1 MSLVALC
8 SVHGSPGVTTTA
20 LALAGAWPE
29 ERRYLLVEADPFG
42 GVVAARFRL
51 GDTPGLASLAAV
63 ARRGLDSEVLWQHA
77 QQLPGG
83 VPVVVGPP
91 SADHAHAVLRD
102 LAPYL
107 AKWCIDN
114 PGVDVIA
121 DCGRLG
127 PGAPNL
133 ELVLRADAA
142 LVATRPTAD
151 QLRPAAYRAR
161 SLEATGAPVRLLI
174 GDIPYGPEEV
184 ATTLQLGVAG
194 VMAWDSQAAEAL
206 GGGVGFRDVRRS
218 LLARSAAALA
228 ESLVSELG
236 SGGDASDGASEPSRG
251 AATVGG
257 EVG

>member
-83 VPVVVGPP
+83 VPVLVGPP

-102 LAPYL
+102 LAPHL
-107 AKWCIDN
+107 AEWCSDN

-121 DCGRLG
+121 DCGRFG

-133 ELVLRADAA
+133 ELVLRAGAA
-142 LVATRPTAD
+142 LMVTRPTAE

-161 SLEATGAPVRLLI
+161 SLEATGPAVRLLLI
-174 GDIPYGPEEV
+174 GDIPFGPEEV
-184 ATTLQLGVAG
+184 ATTLQLAVAG
-194 VMAWDSQAAEAL
+194 VMAWDPQAAEVL

-236 SGGDASDGASEPSRG
+236 DGGDAPDGKQPRG
-251 AATVGG
+251 AAPVGG

>member
-1 MSLVALC
+1 
-8 SVHGSPGVTTTA
+8 
-20 LALAGAWPE
+20 
-29 ERRYLLVEADPFG
+29 
-42 GVVAARFRL
+42 
-51 GDTPGLASLAAV
+51 
-63 ARRGLDSEVLWQHA
+63 
-77 QQLPGG
+77 

-107 AKWCIDN
+107 AAWCRDN

-142 LVATRPTAD
+142 LVLTRPTAD

-161 SLEATGAPVRLLI
+161 SLEATGAPVRLLLI

-184 ATTLQLGVAG
+184 ATTLQLGVTG
-194 VMAWDSQAAEAL
+194 VMAWDPQAAEVL
-206 GGGVGFRDVRRS
+206 GGGGGLRDVGRS
-218 LLARSAAALA
+218 VLARSAAALA
-228 ESLVSELG
+228 ESLVFELG
-236 SGGDASDGASEPSRG
+236 DGADAPDGKQPRG